1 MARLSRDRIVEAAV
15 ALADERGLD
24 GLTMRELAA
33 ALGVGTMSLYHHVA
47 DKDGLKQALAEFVW
61 SRIAV
66 PARDEPWERRMRSIA
81 TDLRVLARRHPS
93 LVPLLLTRRYTGGPG
108 LEPVEALLRAA
119 RDAGFDA
126 AGSVVCFRT
135 LVGFVV
141 GSAGGEASRPPGTDP
156 AAVARA
162 IAGHAPEARFPM
174 LVEALD
180 ASRFVDPDDEFE
192 FGLGIVLD
200 GFAVRRPSRS
210 AAGRLRPDRA

>member
-47 DKDGLKQALAEFVW
+47 DKEGLKQALAEFVW

-81 TDLRVLARRHPS
+81 TDLRALSRRHPS
-93 LVPLLLTRRYTGGPG
+93 LVPLLLTRRYTRGRG
-108 LEPVEALLRAA
+108 LEPVEALLQAA

-141 GSAGGEASRPPGTDP
+141 GSAGGETSRPGVDP
-156 AAVARA
+156 AVVARA
-162 IAGHAPEARFPM
+162 LPGHALDHRFPM
-174 LVEALD
+174 LAEALD
-180 ASRFVDPDDEFE
+180 ASHLVDPDDEFE
-192 FGLGIVLD
+192 FGLGIVLE
-200 GFAVRRPSRS
+200 GFAARRPQRSAVSRS
-210 AAGRLRPDRA
+210 RPGRA